1 MKRLMAVAAAF
12 VASLLFISLIPATSA
27 ATIQATYQARYGSY
41 GTITVREF
49 TDGTGSAVVH
59 LYALV
64 PGRTYAFRLAS
75 GRCTGSITPLIPVLT
90 YTVSSAGTIGRTRLL
105 SSSQMGTI
113 APRLASADV
122 VAVLTSGAS
131 RLCRT
136 LYVPSAF
143 GPSPS
148 PSATPAPTSGVFPSP
163 GATSTPGI
171 SANLSTHN
179 ASYGLTQTP
188 ASMTD
193 WFAELKV
200 GVPATATATVTAGEN
215 VNALLVIPEGGSIIF
230 KITTS
235 SGVGGWD
242 WQWDTVRTVWDTP
255 VQYFYEGEVI
265 SRTAGTWAFGLDSN
279 VFVGSETL
287 TLTPLSITGP

>member
-113 APRLASADV
+113 APRLVAADA

-143 GPSPS
+143 ASPS
-148 PSATPAPTSGVFPSP
+148 PTPTPTP
-163 GATSTPGI
+163 GGTTPGI
-171 SANLSTHN
+171 TANVSAHQFDHGPL
-179 ASYGLTQTP
+179 LTP
-188 ASMTD
+188 SSMAD
-193 WFAELKV
+193 WFPALKV
-200 GVPATATATVTAGEN
+200 GVPASATATVAAGQN
-215 VNALLVIPEGGSIIF
+215 VYALLVLPASGSIAF
-230 KITTS
+230 TITTS
-235 SGVGGWD
+235 GNGGGGWYY
-242 WQWDTVRTVWDTP
+242 QWNQQLNYWETP
-255 VQYFYEGEVI
+255 ELYFYQGQYFALSGP
-265 SRTAGTWAFGLDSN
+265 TTWAFGLDSN
-279 VFVGSETL
+279 TYAGSETL
-287 TLTPLSITGP
+287 TITPTAIGRP